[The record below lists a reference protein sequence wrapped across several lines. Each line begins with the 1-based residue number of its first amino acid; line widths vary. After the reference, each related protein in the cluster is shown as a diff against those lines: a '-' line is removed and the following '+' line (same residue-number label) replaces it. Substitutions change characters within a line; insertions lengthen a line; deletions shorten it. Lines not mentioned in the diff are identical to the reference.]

1 MIEDGKTVSLEYT
14 LKLEDGTQADGN
26 VGGEPLVYEQGAQQI
41 LPALEQAIAGM
52 EESQTKEVTLEAEQA
67 FGDVNPDLRQEVESE
82 VVPEEARREGAQL
95 VSEDPSGNRR
105 LIRVHEVRDDKVVL
119 DLNHPLAGQKLHF
132 DVKVLK
138 VE

>member
-1 MIEDGKTVSLEYT
+1 VIEDGKTVSLEYT